1 MPIRLG
7 PGAGGQAVRRGP
19 DGRVRRG
26 ESWAT
31 LGITMDRLSQ
41 LPDED
46 DEAFLMRAEQV
57 MQLEQSLVRQQA
69 MDLRAKITASLV
81 QGLATGLV
89 TAALDAFDKPT
100 DTRPARETLRS
111 LLVDDLDEEHAAGN
125 RRSLLMARATL
136 RAQLEVA
143 SVADVNAQNAYAL
156 VSQLA
161 IESLRDGRNEPLP

>member
-1 MPIRLG
+1 
-7 PGAGGQAVRRGP
+7 
-19 DGRVRRG
+19 
-26 ESWAT
+26 
-31 LGITMDRLSQ
+31 MDRLSQ

-57 MQLEQSLVRQQA
+57 MQLEQSLVREQA
-69 MDLRAKITASLV
+69 MDLPAKIRESLV
-81 QGLATGLV
+81 QGLATSLV

-100 DTRPARETLRS
+100 DTRPARDILQS

-143 SVADVNAQNAYAL
+143 TGGDVNAQNAYAL

-161 IESLRDGRNEPLP
+161 IELLRDGRGQPLP